1 MPGAW
6 AGKRE
11 GAQEWG
17 PGALDTKKDQ
27 AVETE
32 EQLCGGEPAG

>member
-1 MPGAW
+1 MPGAG

-11 GAQEWG
+11 EAHEQG
-17 PGALDTKKDQ
+17 PGALDAKKEQ
-27 AVETE
+27 AVEAE